1 MAAQPG
7 DQNRKMLASS
17 AEVSVLASALACDP
31 SLGGIAE
38 TLIEGS
44 VARGTI
50 LAYSGPIEDLKLF
63 AQIKD
68 IL

>member
-1 MAAQPG
+1 M
-7 DQNRKMLASS
+7 ASS
-17 AEVSVLASALACDP
+17 AEVSVLASALARDP

-50 LAYSGPIEDLKLF
+50 LAYSGPIEDFKLF

-68 IL
+68 ML